1 MDTRGKLAEWMDVS
15 GKWWNEWI
23 QLENDGRNG
32 YNRIWR
38 KELIQLEIRLGIDT
52 TGKQGKGWKQLENKK
67 WNGKSWLNAEEI
79 MIILLKTTFSNK
91 KNV

>member
-1 MDTRGKLAEWMDVS
+1 MKEKIDTMEMRLGMDTTE
-15 GKWWNEWI
+15 
-23 QLENDGRNG
+23 
-32 YNRIWR
+32 
-38 KELIQLEIRLGIDT
+38 
-52 TGKQGKGWKQLENKK
+52 KQGKRWKQLENKE